1 MLETVRGECEP
12 ALRLRAAR
20 AQAEAAS
27 AAAVS
32 ARHAPPA
39 SASKTPPQPTPP
51 QPGFEGARGPGGH
64 RARGWGS
71 AAPETRSRLPGIDI
85 DDATEFPSLGISAGA
100 GRGAESAAPGG
111 GGGGGRGWGGEGLRR
126 RLENELGPPSPD
138 NAAARPASALEPKPR
153 KPPKRVAPVAMNPPN
168 PAIGGTNPPT
178 NVAATR
184 RVQPTAMAPSS
195 VVCGQSRARAG
206 QTQSLTGPESP
217 SRPPA
222 VAPNLSSPG
231 PLTPP
236 PLRRDSPA
244 SNRLATAASSSSSLS
259 TGFSPMNDGSG
270 SGGGGGGTPVGFDE
284 FGAASDEDNTDEDD
298 EEDGDGG
305 SERSL
310 SRTARNA
317 ARLHA
322 AALGGGAVP
331 DVSREL
337 ALPCRLL
344 ALPRSFRVAI
354 VDADV
359 SEIVGRTNQSDIV
372 GQTNQSDLAKA
383 SSVRG
388 WMRTGAAA
396 RAYAAA
402 VLQGCGRCVHAMGEP
417 TLAALAGCR
426 DLRTLAP
433 RLHASLVREL
443 GLCRVAKSHV
453 STRLSESSRR
463 GSIGVMLPAPLMAAA
478 GPLPPLKGAAAPSA
492 AAPALAGR

>member
-1 MLETVRGECEP
+1 
-12 ALRLRAAR
+12 
-20 AQAEAAS
+20 
-27 AAAVS
+27 
-32 ARHAPPA
+32 
-39 SASKTPPQPTPP
+39 
-51 QPGFEGARGPGGH
+51 
-64 RARGWGS
+64 
-71 AAPETRSRLPGIDI
+71 
-85 DDATEFPSLGISAGA
+85 
-100 GRGAESAAPGG
+100 
-111 GGGGGRGWGGEGLRR
+111 
-126 RLENELGPPSPD
+126 
-138 NAAARPASALEPKPR
+138 
-153 KPPKRVAPVAMNPPN
+153 
-168 PAIGGTNPPT
+168 
-178 NVAATR
+178 
-184 RVQPTAMAPSS
+184 
-195 VVCGQSRARAG
+195 
-206 QTQSLTGPESP
+206 
-217 SRPPA
+217 
-222 VAPNLSSPG
+222 
-231 PLTPP
+231 
-236 PLRRDSPA
+236 
-244 SNRLATAASSSSSLS
+244 
-259 TGFSPMNDGSG
+259 MNDGSA

-344 ALPRSFRVAI
+344 ALPRSFRVTI
-354 VDADV
+354 VDAEM
-359 SEIVGRTNQSDIV
+359 SEIVGRTNQSEIV
-372 GQTNQSDLAKA
+372 GRTNQSDLAKA

-443 GLCRVAKSHV
+443 GLCRVAKSQAARV
-453 STRLSESSRR
+453 CKTARASESSRR

-478 GPLPPLKGAAAPSA
+478 GPLPPLKGGGGAVGGGAGFGGAVNTQAAYRNREKARDALYAQIREIAGSTRAGSGRSA
-492 AAPALAGR
+492 RGCGVCCQSSGSKTPVGSRS